1 MEATEFA
8 HFESLL
14 RIIAH
19 ELYLARKDRE
29 FEAAPK
35 SDVENADLND
45 PRTWRREERG
55 WLTNH
60 IEHLRETVDKSTRD
74 DMRFKD

>member
-1 MEATEFA
+1 METKQ
-8 HFESLL
+8 FENIETLL

-29 FEAAPK
+29 YEAAPK
-35 SDVENADLND
+35 DEVENEDPAN

-60 IEHLRETVDKSTRD
+60 IERLRETVDESTRSD
-74 DMRFKD
+74 IRYKD

>member
-1 MEATEFA
+1 MEAKQ
-8 HFESLL
+8 FENIERLL

-35 SDVENADLND
+35 NDVEDEDLAN

-60 IEHLRETVDKSTRD
+60 IERLRETVDESTRD